1 MRIDW
6 ACAPFA
12 VRLPPPQVLRLTTAD
27 ANVLF
32 GGIVGGLDVRT
43 VEEHKEVVPIAS
55 QMFRESL
62 VGRIGESAVQQAV
75 HLRLEESLGNAQ
87 AMRAD
92 LASIAPIAQGEGVPE
107 DGLDQA
113 WEAHRPARGR
123 LQ

>member
-1 MRIDW
+1 M
-6 ACAPFA
+6 
-12 VRLPPPQVLRLTTAD
+12 
-27 ANVLF
+27 F

-62 VGRIGESAVQQAV
+62 VGRIGESAVQKAV

-87 AMRAD
+87 AMVTGY
-92 LASIAPIAQGEGVPE
+92 LASIAPIAQGEGVQ

>member
-12 VRLPPPQVLRLTTAD
+12 VRLPPPQVLRLTTAMRMS
-27 ANVLF
+27 F